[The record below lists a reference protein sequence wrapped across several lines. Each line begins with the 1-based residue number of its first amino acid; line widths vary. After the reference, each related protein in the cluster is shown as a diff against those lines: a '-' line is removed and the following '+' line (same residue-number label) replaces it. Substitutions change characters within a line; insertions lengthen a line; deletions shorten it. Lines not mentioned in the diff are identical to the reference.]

1 MRQWRSRFEE
11 RYLARLIDCLDQL
24 SDQEIWWRPNE
35 ASNSVGNLVLHICGN
50 MRQWIISG
58 LGGAAD
64 VRERD
69 KEFSER
75 GPITRAA
82 LREKLQQ
89 TVSAACDVLARL
101 QPGVL
106 TRHYRIQEFDVSGY
120 YAAAQV
126 IEHVAYHLGQI
137 IYVTKLKRAKDL
149 GFTHLPTS
157 SSAASERKL

>member
-1 MRQWRSRFEE
+1 
-11 RYLARLIDCLDQL
+11 
-24 SDQEIWWRPNE
+24 
-35 ASNSVGNLVLHICGN
+35 

-89 TVSAACDVLARL
+89 TVSEACDVLARL

-126 IEHVAYHLGQI
+126 IEHVGYHLGQI